1 MAERFLKTRELFPM
15 SELLTSL
22 SFSSIRGGYLSCK
35 ENKIAKDDDDVN
47 DLQVVSEISSM
58 SGGNHDNCNYK
69 VSTRKLK
76 DKREK
81 RNNTDNIKKR
91 LQKIKNMMK

>member
-15 SELLTSL
+15 SELLTLL

-35 ENKIAKDDDDVN
+35 ENKIVKDDVN
-47 DLQVVSEISSM
+47 DLQVVNEISSM
-58 SGGNHDNCNYK
+58 SGGNHDNDNYK

-76 DKREK
+76 GKRGK
-81 RNNTDNIKKR
+81 PSNFDNIKKR
-91 LQKIKNMMK
+91 LQKIKKMMK